1 MNCLD
6 IEFSHKRFGL
16 GKCIQ
21 ESESDFQV
29 LFPSAQKTLRF
40 SKEPKTFREFL
51 CATDPAVQLQLLVE
65 SLGGYETLEY
75 DGQLYCRKPGLPW
88 KDLRLITVPDALQ
101 KELSLF
107 QKQQQEEAARR
118 AAEERRQKEIA
129 ALRELPAEDLLSRAS
144 ALSKQINDT
153 MSKGKGRPANLADAQ
168 EKALS
173 IKAIPLYE
181 IAFEKLLAQADLSP
195 SDLEKLKQ
203 HLPSL
208 CARYRN
214 IDEPTWCITKLYE
227 IYKER
232 LPGILGH
239 EFYTSLAA
247 AYCDLTDID
256 GAIEFLELA
265 LHHNE
270 NRLSTQ
276 MENVLSRINYLR
288 SEQLEGISSL
298 DDLTLPPIELHV
310 W

>member
-21 ESESDFQV
+21 ESESGFQV
-29 LFPSAQKTLRF
+29 LFPSVQKNLCF

-51 CATDPAVQLQLLVE
+51 CATDPGIQLQLLVE
-65 SLGGYETLEY
+65 SLVGYETLEY

-88 KDLRLITVPDALQ
+88 KDLSLITVPDALQ
-101 KELSLF
+101 KELSLL
-107 QKQQQEEAARR
+107 QKQQQEEAARC
-118 AAEERRQKEIA
+118 AAKERRQKELA
-129 ALRELPAEDLLSRAS
+129 ALRELPVEDLLSRAS
-144 ALSKQINDT
+144 ALSKQINET

-203 HLPSL
+203 HLL
-208 CARYRN
+208 
-214 IDEPTWCITKLYE
+214 TKLYE